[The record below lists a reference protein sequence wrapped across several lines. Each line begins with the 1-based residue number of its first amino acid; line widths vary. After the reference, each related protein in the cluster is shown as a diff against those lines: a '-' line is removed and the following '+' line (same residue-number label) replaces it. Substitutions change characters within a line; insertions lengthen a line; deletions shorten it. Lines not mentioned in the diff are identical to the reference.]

1 MYTLSHKTDDELVQ
15 LYVGGCNEAF
25 DQLLCRHKD
34 KLFNYIVYQLRD
46 QTDKADDVFQET
58 FVKAIVT
65 IKEGRYMMTGHFG
78 SWLSRIA
85 HNIIMD
91 EFRMDA
97 QLPIV
102 DNNIGD
108 AHLLNNSAIIDACME
123 DTLINE
129 QTMNDIHVLMERL
142 PAEQREVVKMRYYE
156 DLSFRDIA
164 DKTGVS
170 INTSLG
176 RMRYALLNMRRMADE
191 YGISL
196 SII

>member
-1 MYTLSHKTDDELVQ
+1 MYNLSKKTDDELVQ

-34 KLFNYIVYQLRD
+34 KLFNYITYQLHD
-46 QTDKADDVFQET
+46 QADKADDVFQET

-65 IKEGRYMMTGHFG
+65 IKDGRYVMTGHFG
-78 SWLSRIA
+78 SWLTRIA

-91 EFRMDA
+91 EFRLDA

-102 DNNIGD
+102 DNKIGD
-108 AHLLNNSAIIDACME
+108 AHLLNNSAIIDSNME
-123 DTLINE
+123 DALINE
-129 QTMNDIHVLMERL
+129 QTMRDVNSLMERL
-142 PAEQREVVKMRYYE
+142 PEEQREVVRMRYYD

-191 YGISL
+191 YGITL
-196 SII
+196 DIL

>member
-1 MYTLSHKTDDELVQ
+1 MYNLAKKTDDELVQ

-34 KLFNYIVYQLRD
+34 KLFNYITYQLHD
-46 QTDKADDVFQET
+46 QADKADDVFQET

-65 IKEGRYMMTGHFG
+65 IKDGRYVMTGHFG
-78 SWLSRIA
+78 SWLTRIA

-91 EFRMDA
+91 EFRLDA

-102 DNNIGD
+102 DNKIGD
-108 AHLLNNSAIIDACME
+108 AHLLNNSAIIDSNME
-123 DTLINE
+123 DALINE
-129 QTMNDIHVLMERL
+129 QTMRDVNSLMERL
-142 PAEQREVVKMRYYE
+142 PEEQREVVRMRYYD

-191 YGISL
+191 YGITL
-196 SII
+196 DIL

>member
-1 MYTLSHKTDDELVQ
+1 MYNLSHKTDDELVKM
-15 LYVGGCNEAF
+15 YVGGCNEAF

-34 KLFNYIVYQLRD
+34 KLFNYISYQLRD
-46 QTDKADDVFQET
+46 QADKADDVFQET

-65 IKEGRYMMTGHFG
+65 IKEGRYVMTGHFG
-78 SWLSRIA
+78 SWLTRIA

-91 EFRMDA
+91 QFRMDA
-97 QLPIV
+97 QLPFV
-102 DNNIGD
+102 DCLNGE
-108 AHLLNNSAIIDACME
+108 AHILNNSTILDSCME
-123 DTLINE
+123 DSLVNE
-129 QTMNDIHVLMERL
+129 QTMRDVRILMDRL
-142 PAEQREVVKMRYYE
+142 PKEQREVVKMRYYD

-196 SII
+196 DII

>member
-25 DQLLCRHKD
+25 DQLLCRYKD
-34 KLFNYIVYQLRD
+34 KLFHYITFQLRD

-65 IKEGRYMMTGHFG
+65 IKEGRYTMSGYFG
-78 SWLSRIA
+78 SWLTRIA

-91 EFRMDA
+91 EFRLDT

-102 DNNIGD
+102 DREIGD
-108 AHLLNNSAIIDACME
+108 IHLSNNAAILDACVE
-123 DTLINE
+123 DTLVNE
-129 QTMNDIHVLMERL
+129 QTLRDLNILMERL
-142 PAEQREVVKMRYYE
+142 PEEQRQVVKMRYYE

-196 SII
+196 DII